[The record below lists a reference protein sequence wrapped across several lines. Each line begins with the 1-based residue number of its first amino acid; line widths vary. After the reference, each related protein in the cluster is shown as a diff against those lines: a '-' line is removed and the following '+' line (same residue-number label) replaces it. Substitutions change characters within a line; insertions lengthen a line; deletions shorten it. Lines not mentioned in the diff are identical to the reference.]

1 MEKSVYDQFWRHRES
16 LIYQYSIGDISK
28 DEFIERNYEYIQ
40 SMDVS
45 PYRRVDNFKKGI
57 FNYQYYNVLA
67 KYYQRK
73 ASRAHR
79 GSDIRQAHLARARHF
94 YEKKD
99 RATAR
104 MIELTDYEGM
114 TAYFVRVHSQALRNT
129 LYEII
134 FDEYPEI
141 VLHSTDQ
148 SILADLR
155 AAGVFAEGKRRSIV
169 HDYINEKY

>member
-1 MEKSVYDQFWRHRES
+1 MEKSVYDRFWQHRQS
-16 LIYQYSIGDISK
+16 LIYQYNIGDIGK

-40 SMDVS
+40 SMNVS
-45 PYRRVDNFKKGI
+45 PYRRVDNFKKGM

-73 ASRAHR
+73 ASRSR
-79 GSDIRQAHLARARHF
+79 KGSDAQRDYLARAGLF

-104 MIELTDYEGM
+104 MLELCGYTGVR
-114 TAYFVRVHSQALRNT
+114 AYFVRVHSQALRST
-129 LYEII
+129 LYEIV
-134 FDEYPEI
+134 FDEHPGI
-141 VLHSTDQ
+141 VLHSTDPG
-148 SILADLR
+148 ILESLR
-155 AAGVFAEGKRRSIV
+155 AAGVFAEGKRRSVV

>member
-1 MEKSVYDQFWRHRES
+1 MEKSVYDQFWQHRES
-16 LIYQYSIGDISK
+16 LIYQYNIGDIGK

-73 ASRAHR
+73 ASRSRR
-79 GSDIRQAHLARARHF
+79 GSDIRQAHLDRARRF

-104 MIELTDYEGM
+104 MIELTGYAGI
-114 TAYFVRVHSQALRNT
+114 TAYFVRVHSQALRNK

-134 FDEYPEI
+134 LDEHPGI
-141 VLHSTDQ
+141 VLHSTEET
-148 SILADLR
+148 ILSDLR
-155 AAGVFAEGKRRSIV
+155 EAGVFLEGKRHSIV

>member
-1 MEKSVYDQFWRHRES
+1 MEKSVYDQFWQHRES
-16 LIYQYSIGDISK
+16 LIYQYNIGDIGK

-73 ASRAHR
+73 ASRSR
-79 GSDIRQAHLARARHF
+79 KGSDIRQAHLDRARHF

-104 MIELTDYEGM
+104 MIELTGYTGVK
-114 TAYFVRVHSQALRNT
+114 AYFVRVHSQALRNK
-129 LYEII
+129 LFEII
-134 FDEYPEI
+134 FDEYPRI
-141 VLHSTDQ
+141 VLHSTDEA
-148 SILADLR
+148 ILADLR
-155 AAGVFAEGKRRSIV
+155 DAGVFEEGKRRSIV